1 MGSTGLWTIP
11 NLLQWW
17 SCSYA
22 HHLIG
27 KSRVTMLC
35 SGSRVM
41 GHDSLKGQFRV
52 GSITEGHDFIGIHKH
67 FTMED
72 T

>member
-1 MGSTGLWTIP
+1 
-11 NLLQWW
+11 
-17 SCSYA
+17 
-22 HHLIG
+22 
-27 KSRVTMLC
+27 
-35 SGSRVM
+35 M

-72 T
+72 TWLFDRVHLNMGAIKLLVTNQLLAMSASEMSSLI